1 MFLTGFKH
9 LSPPALNCSIATPK
23 GILLSQFS
31 YDLLHTAPLQ
41 PQFSSIHPLTYY
53 SNVSNRRGVWNSRG
67 GWKKYPKLI
76 VRGRVGGWKK
86 LKISI
91 AGGLAFK
98 LLFLSFCNHE
108 NYNIKIIWVYSKSKI
123 ITKLTHK
130 RN

>member
-76 VRGRVGGWKK
+76 VRGRAGGWN
-86 LKISI
+86 SR
-91 AGGLAFK
+91 GLEK
-98 LLFLSFCNHE
+98 TE
-108 NYNIKIIWVYSKSKI
+108 NFNSQGVGF
-123 ITKLTHK
+123 
-130 RN
+130 